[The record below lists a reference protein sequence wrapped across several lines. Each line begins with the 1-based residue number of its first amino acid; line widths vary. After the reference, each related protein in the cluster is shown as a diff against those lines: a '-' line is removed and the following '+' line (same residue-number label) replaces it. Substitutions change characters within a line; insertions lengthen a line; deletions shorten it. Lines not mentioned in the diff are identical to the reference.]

1 MTKYILISMTRQG
14 GTYTGKVQSSK
25 GGPLL
30 VYRGAGDEWNKQGSG
45 EIPNKKIKKVLLAG
59 QDTFEGTGL
68 PTPPDNLKEA
78 VDNASVFTDKE
89 MENAKAA
96 IEPEKKTVNDI
107 LEAKR
112 LEKEVLFKPI
122 VEEKKVEPKKN
133 IPVVDTGKGLRTD
146 TEEIAKQQQ
155 SFAERMAA
163 MRARTEGKQ
172 E

>member
-89 MENAKAA
+89 
-96 IEPEKKTVNDI
+96 
-107 LEAKR
+107 EAKR

>member
-68 PTPPDNLKEA
+68 PGADTGPGTFIDY
-78 VDNASVFTDKE
+78 
-89 MENAKAA
+89 
-96 IEPEKKTVNDI
+96 EPE
-107 LEAKR
+107 LEHQGSIPNTKSS
-112 LEKEVLFKPI
+112 

-133 IPVVDTGKGLRTD
+133 IPVVDTGKGIRTD